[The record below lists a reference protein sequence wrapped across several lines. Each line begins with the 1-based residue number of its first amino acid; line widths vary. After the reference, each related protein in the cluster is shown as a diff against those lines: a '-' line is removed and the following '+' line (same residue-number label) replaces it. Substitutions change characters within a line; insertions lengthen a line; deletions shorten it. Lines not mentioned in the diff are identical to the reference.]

1 MRMRLPVLHLHGWD
15 VAAIA
20 AVALLLLAYRLT
32 DVSTGVLIQYVYY
45 GIEFVAIIGGPVFL
59 LCSLTKLAA
68 VTYAR
73 ERDKLEQQRLR
84 KG

>member
-1 MRMRLPVLHLHGWD
+1 MRIRLPMLHLHGWD

-20 AVALLLLAYRLT
+20 AVASLLLAYWL
-32 DVSTGVLIQYVYY
+32 TGVSLGVFLQSVYY

-59 LCSLTKLAA
+59 LRSLTKLAA